1 MTVWLLSILGV
12 GVLDVLVLHF
22 TENTRL
28 HKTIKTV
35 CSVVFVFVIIY
46 PLPGLIS
53 GSLEFGGITFN
64 YSTEI
69 DSNLTDI
76 VYENQKILLENAIES
91 ALKDDGFT
99 ADVKIEAEFIN
110 GEITVTYVTAKCEKY
125 NVEVINK
132 ISEYIGIS
140 KEYIYIDVTG

>member
-22 TENTRL
+22 TENTRMY
-28 HKTIKTV
+28 KTVKTV

-53 GSLEFGGITFN
+53 GTFEFDGISFN

-76 VYENQKILLENAIES
+76 VYESEKKLMEKAVES
-91 ALKDDGFT
+91 ALANEGFT
-99 ADVKIEAEFIN
+99 VKITIDADFDGANMQIKS
-110 GEITVTYVTAKCEKY
+110 VRAKSEKY
-125 NVEVINK
+125 YAEIITK
-132 ISEYIGIS
+132 ISEYLDID